1 MSIVANFVHRAPADT
16 REPLRLAAVAD
27 LVPLDTLRHK
37 VHQHLQAAR
46 AAVRRNEFLD
56 LDLAESLAATLLD
69 LLNAAEGYDED
80 GRRIVQA
87 AVAYFAD
94 ADTAEAD
101 FSDIAGFEDDR
112 SVVIAAAVT
121 LDRSE
126 LVSDLTLD

>member
-1 MSIVANFVHRAPADT
+1 MSIVENFVHRAPADT
-16 REPLRLAAVAD
+16 REALRLAAVGH
-27 LVPLDTLRHK
+27 LVPLDTLRHR
-37 VHQHLQAAR
+37 VNQHLQAAR

-69 LLNAAEGYDED
+69 LLNAAEGYDEH

-94 ADTAEAD
+94 EDTAEAD
-101 FSDIAGFEDDR
+101 FDEIAGFEDDR
-112 SVVIAAAVT
+112 SVIIAAAVT

-126 LVSDLTLD
+126 LVADLTLD